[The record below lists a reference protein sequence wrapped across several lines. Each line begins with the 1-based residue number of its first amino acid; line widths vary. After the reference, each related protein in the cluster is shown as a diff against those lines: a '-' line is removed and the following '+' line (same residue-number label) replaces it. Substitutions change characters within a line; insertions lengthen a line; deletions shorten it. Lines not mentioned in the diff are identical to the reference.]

1 MNEQNLKILIFLSV
15 IAVLIASIVIIYFSC
30 KRKDYFS
37 SSDAVSVLSNGNKAF
52 HPSVMKMN
60 VKPKV
65 VVLCCSEH
73 HVPVENLFNLKE
85 GEVCVV
91 RELGHVPYLNSMAS
105 LEYSI
110 GQLGANALVV
120 LGHSNCAGVKMAIEA
135 QPRGSPFLDFIGN
148 TIQDNIK
155 VEDSLSEA
163 IKHNAQNTLHKVI
176 QSSDIINSAINAN
189 KLAVMWGVHDEK
201 TGKVDLIQT

>member
-1 MNEQNLKILIFLSV
+1 MDEQTLKMLVFFSV
-15 IAVLIASIVIIYFSC
+15 ILVLVASIVIIYSSC

-37 SSDAVSVLSNGNKAF
+37 SSDAVSVLSNGNKTF
-52 HPSVMKMN
+52 HPSMMNMN

-73 HVPVENLFNLKE
+73 HVNVENLFNLKE

-110 GQLGANALVV
+110 GQLGASALVV
-120 LGHSNCAGVKMAIEA
+120 LGHSNCAGVKMAMEA
-135 QPRGSPFLDFIGN
+135 QPHGSPFLNFIGD

-155 VEDSLSEA
+155 VEDTLPEA
-163 IKHNAQNTLHKVI
+163 IKHNAQNTLHKII
-176 QSSDIINSAINAN
+176 QSSDIVNGAINAN

-201 TGKVDLIQT
+201 TGKVELIQT